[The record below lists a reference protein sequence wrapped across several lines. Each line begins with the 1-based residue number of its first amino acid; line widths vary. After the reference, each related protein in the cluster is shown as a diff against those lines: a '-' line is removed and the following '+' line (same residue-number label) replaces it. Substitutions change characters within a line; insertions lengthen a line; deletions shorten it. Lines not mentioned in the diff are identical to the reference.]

1 MALAESDESE
11 RLETLHSLGLL
22 DTAKSEDFDQITR
35 LTAFCLK
42 TPIALISLVDRDRQ
56 QFLSEVGLGLR
67 ETTRESAI
75 CAHAIEHEGIFEVA
89 NLAEDARFRDNPLVS
104 HTPFLRFYAGTPLRT
119 GSGHAIGALCVLGP
133 VPRTLTLEERHQ
145 LEALGRLVMDRI
157 SLRQSLGRK
166 DAVSGLPNRHQL
178 MSDLE
183 SLSAIAHGENKVFVL
198 LEVMGLSQAH
208 EIAQAAGV
216 GVIDS
221 LIHNAAHRTL
231 SLLPKGVTLYHVGV
245 TRFGFS
251 LEPDGALEIVQQ
263 LIRAVREPIMAEGVL
278 MQLRARAGLVAYAL
292 GVLPAGDLLRQA
304 MTAMNVALKKDM
316 VWAQYDAHEDAKLQ
330 RRYRLVQDIENA
342 IANEE
347 FHLVFQPRIDVV
359 SKKTCSVE
367 ALIRWRHPSLG
378 SISPAEFIPIV
389 EKTALMQSLTFWV
402 IKTSLNYLSEWRKQR
417 LDITVSI
424 NLSARDFDNGTLVAQ
439 IEREC
444 AAHAIDASCLEF
456 EVTEGEWLRGA
467 EWICDQLRHIRQLGA
482 SVAIDDFGT
491 GYSNFAYMNQIPAT
505 TLKID
510 QSLITTIEQNE
521 RHRIMVAAIL
531 KLARQL
537 GYRTVA
543 EGVETHKTYCLISNW
558 GCDELQG
565 YLFSRPLDPALIPGF
580 VSGFQLPD
588 CDV

>member
-1 MALAESDESE
+1 MAWVESDEKE

-35 LTAFCLK
+35 LAAFCLRA
-42 TPIALISLVDRDRQ
+42 PIAVISLVDRDRQ
-56 QFLSEVGLGLR
+56 QFLSEVGLGMR
-67 ETTRESAI
+67 ETTREAAI
-75 CAHAIEHEGIFEVA
+75 CAHAIHQDETLEVA
-89 NLAEDARFRDNPLVS
+89 NLAEDGRFQDNPLV
-104 HTPFLRFYAGTPLRT
+104 TREPFLRFYAGTPLRT
-119 GSGHAIGALCVLGP
+119 ESGHAIGALCVLGP
-133 VPRTLTLEERHQ
+133 HPRTLSEEERLQ

-166 DAVSGLPNRHQL
+166 DAVSGLPNRHQM

-183 SLSAIAHGENKVFVL
+183 SLNALAQGERKVLVL

-216 GVIDS
+216 GVIDA
-221 LIHNAAHRTL
+221 LIRSASRRARN
-231 SLLPKGVTLYHVGV
+231 LLPRSVKLYHVGV
-245 TRFGFS
+245 TRFAFS
-251 LEPDGALEIVQQ
+251 LDPDHALALTQQ
-263 LIRAVREPIMAEGVL
+263 LIAVVRKPISADGVL
-278 MQLRARAGLVAYAL
+278 MQLRTHAGLVAYEL
-292 GVLPAGDLLRQA
+292 GGMPSNDLFRQA
-304 MTAMNVALKKDM
+304 MTAINVALKNDM
-316 VWAQYDAHEDAKLQ
+316 AWAQYDAHEDAKLR

-342 IANEE
+342 IANKE
-347 FHLVFQPRIDVV
+347 FHLVFQPRIDVA
-359 SKKTCSVE
+359 SRKTCAVE
-367 ALIRWRHPSLG
+367 ALIRWRHPELG
-378 SISPAEFIPIV
+378 DISPAEFIPIV
-389 EKTALMQSLTFWV
+389 EKTALMQALTFWV
-402 IKTSLNYLSEWRKQR
+402 LRTSLAYLVQWRRQD
-417 LDITVSI
+417 LNITVSI
-424 NLSARDFDNGTLVAQ
+424 NLSARDFDNGALVAQ

-444 AAHAIDASCLEF
+444 AAHAIDPACLEF

-531 KLARQL
+531 KLASQL

-543 EGVETHKTYCLISNW
+543 EGVETYNAFSLISNF

-565 YLFSRPLDPALIPGF
+565 YLFSRPIEPAQIPAF
-580 VSGFQLPD
+580 VSSFRLPE
-588 CDV
+588 CSA